1 MDHDKLRK
9 ALREVGIP
17 DHLTCLLRNLYARQ
31 ETTLRTLYGT
41 ADWLNIE
48 KEYDRAVCCQPVY
61 VTYTLS
67 ASGEMP
73 GWMSYK
79 LESRQA
85 GGTAKTA
92 DMQMTPL

>member
-1 MDHDKLRK
+1 M
-9 ALREVGIP
+9 EISN
-17 DHLTCLLRNLYARQ
+17 HLTCLLRNLYAYQ
-31 ETTLRTLYGT
+31 EATVRTLHEQLTGSG
-41 ADWLNIE
+41 LR
-48 KEYDRAVCCQPVY
+48 KKYDRAVCCQPVY

-85 GGTAKTA
+85 GRTATTA

>member
-1 MDHDKLRK
+1 M
-9 ALREVGIP
+9 EISN
-17 DHLTCLLRNLYARQ
+17 HLTCLLRNLYAYQ
-31 ETTLRTLYGT
+31 EATVRTLHEQLIGSGSR
-41 ADWLNIE
+41 
-48 KEYDRAVCCQPVY
+48 KEYDKAVCCQPVY

-85 GGTAKTA
+85 GRTATTA